1 MFSSQL
7 HKHLDDKKQ
16 WLFVKW
22 LYLQLAAQKLNQ
34 KRGWTY
40 RCCICL
46 ARWILL
52 PLWWSHKD
60 RADRRL
66 GWSGPCRSRADTVH
80 RYPSQTA
87 PDPLGIQL
95 KTKQCTYK
103 FSCLLQLLPTLFKH
117 NEIKK
122 VPTLTLLQ
130 WGGSFLKGHLT
141 IGARAAHPAPR
152 QFLVITQGA
161 ILTDIGHILCILS
174 GWTDGCE
181 KEIKII
187 MKESSSVGD
196 HSD

>member
-7 HKHLDDKKQ
+7 HMHLDDKKQ

-103 FSCLLQLLPTLFKH
+103 FSCLLQLLPTLFIQTQWDKKGTHPDTAPVRWLLPEGSPDHWGKSGTSCSQTIPGNNPGGNSYRHWSHPLHIVRLDRWLRERNQDH
-117 NEIKK
+117 NE
-122 VPTLTLLQ
+122 
-130 WGGSFLKGHLT
+130 
-141 IGARAAHPAPR
+141 R
-152 QFLVITQGA
+152 
-161 ILTDIGHILCILS
+161 
-174 GWTDGCE
+174 E
-181 KEIKII
+181 
-187 MKESSSVGD
+187 
-196 HSD
+196 